1 MFRSSILC
9 GALLLLLAPA
19 PAMAK
24 KLDKAASPES
34 SADVPADATGDAP
47 AGDARP
53 FIERSLVLAPEQVG
67 EFVLQKANDYPGQPQ
82 SGVGLRYVHPDFP
95 EVRLDLFVYP
105 AGRLDRDAVVAD
117 AMAGLRASIED
128 AAKQGAYTDL
138 VFGDETAFDL
148 ARVDPDG
155 SLRPAAADDT
165 DDKADKDA
173 LVAQVI
179 GAVPESVEGR
189 GRRLPMSLR
198 FQGEAQNSLA
208 FLFYRG
214 LYLYKGRV
222 SASPQHVAD
231 ENFQRLANLAM
242 LTLVPAVQVRST
254 GACHDRQIVV
264 DVGDGSQASTRTLGQ
279 TLMAA
284 AGRAT
289 SENCAETLDETV
301 PEGHRAVPLAFDPSM
316 WN

>member
-1 MFRSSILC
+1 MFRCSILC

-19 PAMAK
+19 SALAK
-24 KLDKAASPES
+24 KPDKAALPES
-34 SADVPADATGDAP
+34 SIDEPADEAADGP
-47 AGDARP
+47 AAGARP
-53 FIERSLVLAPEQVG
+53 FIERSLVLAPEQAG
-67 EFVLQKANDYPGQPQ
+67 EFALQKANDYPGQPQ

-105 AGRLDRDAVVAD
+105 AGRLDRDTVVAD
-117 AMAGLRASIED
+117 AMTGLRASIED

-138 VFGDETAFDL
+138 VFGEETAFDL
-148 ARVDPDG
+148 ARVDREDG
-155 SLRPAAADDT
+155 SLRPTASDARG
-165 DDKADKDA
+165 DKAKKEST
-173 LVAQVI
+173 LAQLL

-222 SASPQHVAD
+222 SASPQHVTD

-242 LTLVPAVQVRST
+242 LALVPAVQVRST
-254 GACHDRQIVV
+254 GACHDRQLVV
-264 DVGDGSQASTRTLGQ
+264 DVADDASTREFGQ
-279 TLMAA
+279 QLMETVA
-284 AGRAT
+284 RAT

-301 PEGHRAVPLAFDPSM
+301 PEGYRALPLQFDAAM